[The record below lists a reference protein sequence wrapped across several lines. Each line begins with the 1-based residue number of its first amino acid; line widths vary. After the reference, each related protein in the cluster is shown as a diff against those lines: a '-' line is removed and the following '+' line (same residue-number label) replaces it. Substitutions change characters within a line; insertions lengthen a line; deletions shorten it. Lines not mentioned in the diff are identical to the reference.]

1 MPIDPNAAVEITG
14 FRWVPDF
21 AKGIVRDMRVRWAL
35 EEAGR
40 AYRVRLFDAREPRAG
55 AELQEQP
62 FGQVPAYRDGGVHL
76 FESVSIVLHVG
87 RDCEALLPRDPA
99 ARARAV
105 TWAISAV
112 DSVEKAIGP
121 LLEID
126 AFSRGEAWTEARRPA
141 VETLLR
147 KRLAQLSDW
156 LGDKEHLE
164 GRFTAGDLI
173 MTTALRQLRHRD
185 FVAEHENLG
194 HYLERCEA
202 RPAFQRALAD
212 HMAGFETAR
221 SAA

>member
-1 MPIDPNAAVEITG
+1 MPIDPNSAVEITG

-21 AKGIVRDMRVRWAL
+21 AKGLVRDMRVRWAL
-35 EEAGR
+35 EEAGL
-40 AYRVRLFDAREPRAG
+40 AYRVRLFDAREPRGG
-55 AELQEQP
+55 AELLEQP
-62 FGQVPAYRDGGVHL
+62 FGQVPAYRDGEVHL

-87 RDCEALLPRDPA
+87 QDCEALLPREPA

-112 DSVEKAIGP
+112 DSVERAIGP
-121 LLEID
+121 LIEVD
-126 AFSRGEAWTEARRPA
+126 VFCRGEAWTEARRPA
-141 VETLLR
+141 VEAFLR
-147 KRLAQLSDW
+147 KRLAQLSGW

-164 GRFTAGDLI
+164 GRFTVGDLI
-173 MTTALRQLRHRD
+173 MTTTLRQLRHSD
-185 FVAEHENLG
+185 FVAEHDNLVR
-194 HYLERCEA
+194 YLARCEA